1 MYTYQLEACNRKQ
14 FLFEFSFE
22 EKESKSSECEDFG
35 CRYVNYKL
43 LRKDKPNETFTWEGC
58 LCTDSNEIFEL
69 SFPDNINIK
78 GEMKLYRVNDECYI
92 FINAYY
98 CYNLENHFEGNILK
112 IPNSIEPTPIPIP
125 VPDPIPVP
133 PTPDLIPT
141 PKPVIS
147 NDYNDLFPYLYLR
160 KWPDLTKMEETYFM
174 DYSPITTSPV
184 VSNLYNSFL
193 SNFNNNGIPSPNAYG
208 KITEEAFNFI
218 NGVPPYTNQYITSTT
233 TLPMPYKIFPVI
245 YDDIQKCNIVSLEEL
260 ETLIPEK
267 LTLSLGEL
275 KDMIN
280 GKAYLELKD
289 RLWQNVFA
297 LSVLNFYNA
306 KGLEN
311 EIKIL
316 LVCNIL
322 ENILNSET
330 SSLIMVEH
338 LIKASIVLPIPVFPL
353 PTAVDYNH
361 NVSSINKAIIPYAI
375 GDLHMIQHKL
385 IGYKPGEIAHIENV
399 LSGEIKER
407 SNASLQEI
415 SETTT
420 NSNDVF
426 LRNSNQQLGSLE
438 GLNIEIGNTLSGTDT
453 TIDDYN
459 KLETSYGPPTTG
471 TYNGSVSHAR
481 TPDLIENTNDAH
493 FAKKVLNKTIARMG
507 KNIKQV
513 FTRNQVNKTKES
525 VVHTLD
531 NRNNEQNIR
540 GIYNWVN
547 KVYNAQVINYG
558 NRFIL
563 EFFIDKPFPK
573 LESTFRNIENGL
585 IAPANRLNPIT
596 SFKSITREN
605 YNMLAADYGVA
616 NIALPPDELK
626 TFYTFFNEDKV
637 LTAQMLTIEEGYIPS
652 QIEVN
657 AVINTDM
664 TLLVGTNKID
674 LNPSESK
681 YIETANTIG
690 IPQDNSISIPVVLNE
705 SVSYSPPNALSFY
718 VNLSVSSTPS
728 NRLMNTWKIKVYDA
742 IMKAYKENI
751 ANVKE
756 EANDIKSR
764 NRARRKDLMNKSIIK
779 SCKKMLYELNIKKT
793 DSSSPP
799 SSYLTDVNEPAYYQ
813 FFETAMEWG
822 ESTYEFYEEND
833 VLQKGKISNTINNFH
848 NNKLTDDSLSA
859 KHIRV
864 MVPVT
869 PGFNAKML
877 YYLSTGLVSWI
888 SNIVTPVLVQD
899 KPVTVAIKKA
909 DKTNNTERNI
919 IYEPWEILVPTNMQ
933 WLQDGEELPYKTNEI
948 PSIL

>member
-1 MYTYQLEACNRKQ
+1 MYTYQLETCNRKQ

-35 CRYVNYKL
+35 CRYVSYKL
-43 LRKDKPNETFTWEGC
+43 LRKDKPKDTFIWEGC

-78 GEMKLYRVNDECYI
+78 GEMKLYKVNNECYI
-92 FINAYY
+92 FINAHY

-112 IPNSIEPTPIPIP
+112 VPSNIEPR
-125 VPDPIPVP
+125 PDPIPVP
-133 PTPDLIPT
+133 IPVPPMPVPKPIPT
-141 PKPVIS
+141 ADPVLS
-147 NDYNDLFPYLYLR
+147 NDYNDLFPYLYLK
-160 KWPDLTKMEETYFM
+160 KWPNLTKMEEAYFM
-174 DYSPITTSPV
+174 NYNPITSSPV
-184 VSNLYNSFL
+184 VPNLYNSFL
-193 SNFNNNGIPSPNAYG
+193 SNFNSNGIPAPNAYG

-218 NGVPPYTNQYITSTT
+218 NGVPPYTDQYITSTA
-233 TLPMPYKIFPVI
+233 TLPIPYKIFPDV
-245 YDDIQKCNIVSLEEL
+245 YDTIQKGSVLGLEEL
-260 ETLIPEK
+260 EILMHEK
-267 LTLSLGEL
+267 LTLSLVEL
-275 KDMIN
+275 KDLIN
-280 GKAYLELKD
+280 SKKYLELKD
-289 RLWQNVFA
+289 RIWQNVFA

-330 SSLIMVEH
+330 SSLTTIEH
-338 LIKASIVLPIPVFPL
+338 LIKASIVLPTPVFPL
-353 PTAVDYNH
+353 LAVDYNQ
-361 NVSSINKAIIPYAI
+361 NVSSINKTIIPYAI

-407 SNASLQEI
+407 SNALLQEI

-426 LRNSNQQLGSLE
+426 LRNGSQQLGSLD

-471 TYNGSVSHAR
+471 TYNGSISHIR
-481 TPDLIENTNDAH
+481 TPDLTENTNDAH

-513 FTRNQVNKTKES
+513 FTRNQVNKTKETI
-525 VVHTLD
+525 VHTLD
-531 NRNNEQNIR
+531 NRNNEQNVR

-563 EFFIDKPFPK
+563 EFLIDKPFPK

-585 IAPANRLNPIT
+585 IAPVNRLKPIT

-605 YNMLAADYGVA
+605 YNVLAADYGVT
-616 NIALPPDELK
+616 NVVLPPDELK

-657 AVINTDM
+657 AVINADM

-674 LNPSESK
+674 LNSSK
-681 YIETANTIG
+681 NKYVEAANTIG
-690 IPQDNSISIPVVLNE
+690 IPQNNSISIPIVLNE
-705 SVSYSPPNALSFY
+705 TVSYSPPNALSFY
-718 VNLSVSSTPS
+718 VNVSVSNTPS
-728 NRLMNTWKIKVYDA
+728 SRLMNAWKIKVYDA

-756 EANDIKSR
+756 EVNDIKSR
-764 NRARRKDLMNKSIIK
+764 NKARRKDLMNKSIIK

-833 VLQKGKISNTINNFH
+833 VLQKGKISTAISNFH
-848 NNKLTDDSLSA
+848 NNELTDDSLST

-869 PGFNAKML
+869 PGFNTKML

-888 SNIVTPVLVQD
+888 SNIVTPVIEQD

-909 DKTNNTERNI
+909 SKTNNIDRNI
-919 IYEPWEILVPTNMQ
+919 VYEPWEILVPTNMQ
-933 WLQDGEELPYKTNEI
+933 WLQEGKELPYNTNEI
-948 PSIL
+948 PSI